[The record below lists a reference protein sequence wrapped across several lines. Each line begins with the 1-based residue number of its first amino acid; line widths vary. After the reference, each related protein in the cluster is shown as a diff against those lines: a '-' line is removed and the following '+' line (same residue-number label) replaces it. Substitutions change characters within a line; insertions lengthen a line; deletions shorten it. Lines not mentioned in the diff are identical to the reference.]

1 PPVLGLLLGSRSPL
15 NSSRHRAP
23 GPRDGLPH
31 PDGPEPSR
39 PMNRLALLALVRKDL
54 LEFLS
59 DRRALTLAV
68 VAPVLLASFMA
79 VVMGGAGGGESGPAR
94 LAIRVAD
101 ADNSELSRQIVQ
113 GPGTD
118 KKLDAKAVTLPESRD
133 AVRRGNAVVAVAIP
147 KGFGAEAGK
156 AFFRPG
162 KKPEL
167 LFLYDPTRQA
177 ELGMVRGI
185 LTQHVMQ
192 TVSASAFGSRG
203 DLSVLRD
210 AEAEV

>member
-101 ADNSELSRQIVQ
+101 PHDSELSRQIL
-113 GPGTD
+113 PG
-118 KKLDAKAVTLPESRD
+118 LPHDQNPAS
-133 AVRRGNAVVAVAIP
+133 
-147 KGFGAEAGK
+147 
-156 AFFRPG
+156 
-162 KKPEL
+162 
-167 LFLYDPTRQA
+167 QA
-177 ELGMVRGI
+177 PPPP
-185 LTQHVMQ
+185 QPPP
-192 TVSASAFGSRG
+192 
-203 DLSVLRD
+203 
-210 AEAEV
+210 